1 MKYIKA
7 TFTITDINGKAIN
20 NIIMLQTA
28 KDLLCEIAG
37 RAGFESFEDEN
48 NIVYGYIQ
56 KELFDKDLLDN
67 NIQFIPLNNI
77 KISYIL
83 QDIKDKNWNEAWE
96 ETGFEPIII
105 KNKCIIHDTIHA
117 GAPNLNNILDIIIDT
132 KQAFGTG
139 NHETTFMI
147 ANRLFDIDIYGKSI
161 LDCGCG
167 TGILSIISSKLGAK
181 QVTGYDIDEWSVENT
196 KHNCTLNNEKNIKV
210 LHGDADII
218 SSLDSKYDIVLANIN
233 RNILLHD
240 MPKFK
245 LAMVPNATLILS
257 GFYMQDEDLLIN
269 KAKELNIKETRRYT
283 KNNWCM
289 LEFINADN

>member
-7 TFTITDINGKAIN
+7 TFTITDINGKAVN

-83 QDIKDKNWNEAWE
+83 QDIKNKNWNEAWE

-269 KAKELNIKETRRYT
+269 KAKELNIKETRRNT

>member
-289 LEFINADN
+289 LEFINAEN

>member
-245 LAMVPNATLILS
+245 LAMVPNAPLILS

>member
-117 GAPNLNNILDIIIDT
+117 GTPNLNNILDIIIDT

-257 GFYMQDEDLLIN
+257 GFYMQDADLLIN
-269 KAKELNIKETRRYT
+269 KAKELNIKETRRNT

>member
-7 TFTITDINGKAIN
+7 TFTITDINGKAVN
-20 NIIMLQTA
+20 NIIMLQTT

-83 QDIKDKNWNEAWE
+83 QDIKNKNWNEAWE

-117 GAPNLNNILDIIIDT
+117 ETPNLNNILDIIIDT

-257 GFYMQDEDLLIN
+257 GFYMQDADLLIN
-269 KAKELNIKETRRYT
+269 KAKELNIKETRRNT

>member
-7 TFTITDINGKAIN
+7 TFTITDINGKAVN

-269 KAKELNIKETRRYT
+269 KAKELNIKETRRNT

>member
-7 TFTITDINGKAIN
+7 TFTITDINGKAVN
-20 NIIMLQTA
+20 NLIMLQTT

-83 QDIKDKNWNEAWE
+83 QDIKNKNWNEAWE

-117 GAPNLNNILDIIIDT
+117 ETPNLNNILDIIIDT

-240 MPKFK
+240 MTKFK

-257 GFYMQDEDLLIN
+257 GFYMQDADLLIN
-269 KAKELNIKETRRYT
+269 KAKELNIKETRRDT

>member
-83 QDIKDKNWNEAWE
+83 QDIKNKNWNEAWE

-117 GAPNLNNILDIIIDT
+117 ETPNLNNILDIIIDT

-257 GFYMQDEDLLIN
+257 GFYMQDADLLIN
-269 KAKELNIKETRRYT
+269 KAKELNIKETRRNT

>member
-1 MKYIKA
+1 MKYLKA

-117 GAPNLNNILDIIIDT
+117 GTPNLNNILDIIIDT

-257 GFYMQDEDLLIN
+257 GFYMQDADLLIN
-269 KAKELNIKETRRYT
+269 KAKELNIKETRRNT

>member
-257 GFYMQDEDLLIN
+257 GFYMQDADLLIN
-269 KAKELNIKETRRYT
+269 KAKELNIKETRRNT

>member
-117 GAPNLNNILDIIIDT
+117 GTPNLNNILDIIIDT

>member
-7 TFTITDINGKAIN
+7 TFTITDINGKAVN
-20 NIIMLQTA
+20 NIIMLQTT

-83 QDIKDKNWNEAWE
+83 QDIKNKNWNEAWE

-117 GAPNLNNILDIIIDT
+117 ETPNLNNILDIIIDT

-257 GFYMQDEDLLIN
+257 GFYMQDADLLIN
-269 KAKELNIKETRRYT
+269 KAKELNIKETRRDT

>member
-83 QDIKDKNWNEAWE
+83 QDIKNKNWNEAWE

>member
-7 TFTITDINGKAIN
+7 TFTITDINGKAVN
-20 NIIMLQTA
+20 NIIMLQTT

-83 QDIKDKNWNEAWE
+83 QDIKNKNWNEAWE

-117 GAPNLNNILDIIIDT
+117 GTPNLNNILDIIIDT

-257 GFYMQDEDLLIN
+257 GFYMQDADLLIN
-269 KAKELNIKETRRYT
+269 KAKELNIKETRRNT

>member
-7 TFTITDINGKAIN
+7 TFTITDINGKAVN
-20 NIIMLQTA
+20 NIIMLQTT

-83 QDIKDKNWNEAWE
+83 QDIKNKNWNEAWE

-117 GAPNLNNILDIIIDT
+117 GTPNLNNILDIIIDT

-257 GFYMQDEDLLIN
+257 GFYMQDADLLIN
-269 KAKELNIKETRRYT
+269 KAKELNIKETRRDT

>member
-28 KDLLCEIAG
+28 KDLLCEITG

-289 LEFINADN
+289 LEFINAEN

>member
-7 TFTITDINGKAIN
+7 TFTITDINGKAVN
-20 NIIMLQTA
+20 NIIMLQTT

-117 GAPNLNNILDIIIDT
+117 ETPNLNNILDIIIDT

-257 GFYMQDEDLLIN
+257 GFYMQDADLLIN
-269 KAKELNIKETRRYT
+269 KAKELNIKETRRNT